1 MRVVKKKLRESRFS
15 PRFSRDSFLEF
26 SHNFFIFVRSEVET
40 RRAAAKQQFV
50 KPLKI
55 FTRRKPKIKRIKKSA
70 DTSKN
75 THKYSEK
82 LRESC

>member
-1 MRVVKKKLRESRFS
+1 MRVIKKKLRESRFS

-26 SHNFFIFVRSEVET
+26 SHIFFIFVRSEVET
-40 RRAAAKQQFV
+40 HRAAAKQQFV

-55 FTRRKPKIKRIKKSA
+55 FTRRKPKIKRIKKVLIQV
-70 DTSKN
+70 K